1 MSVVCEYYKKMKHA
15 ENDIADETLQSI
27 LNSIPF
33 PSLLMNLVQIS
44 RQHFGWYTKHVPR
57 VYEYPWIIEHIQTIK
72 DKTFLDIGA
81 GVSPL
86 PIFLAECG
94 ARIITVDNS
103 ANIRNLEK
111 DPLEWDEWGFFDYS
125 ILNKNIKSFNMQILE
140 AQFEDKFFDCI
151 YSVSVIEHMT
161 KSTRKLLWK
170 KISRWIK
177 DDGWLLLTVDLIPQ
191 TENLWNYCAGQ
202 IVEDVEQHG
211 SLSDLKTEMA
221 NEGFIL
227 KECTFQTQIP
237 GSRVDLCL
245 LSLVKK

>member
-1 MSVVCEYYKKMKHA
+1 MCQKMKHA
-15 ENDIADETLQSI
+15 ENDIADETLKSI
-27 LNSIPF
+27 LKSIAS

-44 RQHFGWYTKHVPR
+44 RQHFGWYTKHIPR
-57 VYEYPWIIEHIQTIK
+57 VYEYPWLIEHIPIIR

-86 PIFLAECG
+86 PIFLAEGG

-103 ANIRNLEK
+103 TNIRNLEE
-111 DPLEWDEWGFFDYS
+111 DPLGWDEWGFFDYS
-125 ILNKNIKSFNMQILE
+125 ILNQNITSFNTQILE
-140 AQFEDKFFDCI
+140 AKFDDNFFDYI

-170 KISRWIK
+170 KISKWIK
-177 DDGWLLLTVDLIPQ
+177 EDGQLLLTIDLIPQ

-211 SLSDLKTEMA
+211 SLSDLKSEV
-221 NEGFIL
+221 NDEGFIL
-227 KECTFQTQIP
+227 KECTFKTQIP
-237 GSRVDLCL
+237 DSRVDLCM